1 LSCYFIFMYILALSW
16 YIHRNCFVQKFIFLF
31 PFYFSAKNGRYYGQ
45 NTVMVAF
52 QLEAPM
58 LYTSSVVAH
67 IECNSPHAEYAS
79 AREYLPKWLLALRRR
94 QWRRRRRRQ
103 RERRRS
109 FRSGVH
115 TSDHACISSTR
126 GSSQH
131 VAHEQLCT
139 QSSRSRTA
147 WGNLERP
154 FRAVRTKGED
164 VLSFYL
170 SFLAF
175 RFFFSL
181 VSCQRCRHVTFTDVP
196 DSFFIFR
203 SRECELR
210 RNWMWKFSQVFF
222 LTL

>member
-1 LSCYFIFMYILALSW
+1 MYILALSW

-115 TSDHACISSTR
+115 TFVWPCLYLLYSRILPARSTR
-126 GSSQH
+126 TTLYSKFSLADG
-131 VAHEQLCT
+131 LGKL
-139 QSSRSRTA
+139 RTA
-147 WGNLERP
+147 FSSGENEGWGCSL
-154 FRAVRTKGED
+154 F
-164 VLSFYL
+164 LSIL
-170 SFLAF
+170 PCVSFLL
-175 RFFFSL
+175 FSG
-181 VSCQRCRHVTFTDVP
+181 
-196 DSFFIFR
+196 
-203 SRECELR
+203 
-210 RNWMWKFSQVFF
+210 
-222 LTL
+222 